1 MEMIY
6 TAAHFLC
13 SLFLK
18 DLLDRP
24 DKDDYNSLQANL
36 LKEKTMQ
43 DSYIQNTDISF
54 LNKKLDNHIQRKIH
68 ALYNRKEFQECSLMN
83 MWVADYLFHMELEGK
98 PVFQKD
104 VEAEFFIN
112 RATASKMLTLMEKK
126 GLVRRTTSDA
136 DSRLKQ
142 IKLEPR
148 GLELQKVCCYI
159 REEIE
164 QQLTSCL
171 TEEETET
178 FKKICSKMLEHME

>member
-1 MEMIY
+1 
-6 TAAHFLC
+6 
-13 SLFLK
+13 
-18 DLLDRP
+18 
-24 DKDDYNSLQANL
+24 
-36 LKEKTMQ
+36 
-43 DSYIQNTDISF
+43 
-54 LNKKLDNHIQRKIH
+54 
-68 ALYNRKEFQECSLMN
+68 MN

-112 RATASKMLTLMEKK
+112 RATASKMLALMEKK

-136 DSRLKQ
+136 DSRFKQ

-178 FKKICSKMLEHME
+178 FKKICSKMLENME